1 VNLNLYTNIES
12 ICKIDYKMDK
22 DEYET
27 VVFNHDFQRDILIQ
41 ALGIVRKFI
50 IDNKRKLGGSMCID
64 LALRTVNSRLFA
76 DDKLPDYDFYTS
88 EFHRDAYRIGELL
101 VAAGIQNISVIRAY
115 HVSTMR
121 VRVNLVAVADV
132 TYSPLS
138 ILEKIPTLMSN
149 DIILVHPHWQILDQ
163 YRALSLPFEN
173 PPMESMMNRWKKDM
187 ERNSLLLESFPIN
200 NIVEPVSSYI
210 DKIDDKLLDNN
221 CLHGSAALAYW
232 VELAKPLGF
241 KSLMSYSDT
250 SCTLNGCPLEIYS
263 NDYTKCLPYLDG
275 EHKYYNATLDKIPR
289 YVRCNDVL
297 IYDNTH
303 RLMSA
308 VNVGKYHVAGLLA
321 VLCHLGTKAILYD
334 DTATKANYAIGLE
347 LLSFACIK
355 YIDDPMTPLSQLL
368 PITTT
373 YGTSNIS
380 ESYEL
385 QIADSNNR
393 LGTVKQIIAVPK
405 NAYPSNTK
413 KIQPDYYDF
422 QPETS
427 IWYMFDGKI
436 CVKPFK
442 LRA

>member
-1 VNLNLYTNIES
+1 
-12 ICKIDYKMDK
+12 MDK
-22 DEYET
+22 DSYET
-27 VVFNHDFQRDILIQ
+27 VVFNHDFQRDILLQ
-41 ALGIVRKFI
+41 ALDIVKKFI
-50 IDNKRKLGGSMCID
+50 TDNKRKLGGSMCID

-76 DDKLPDYDFYTS
+76 DDKLPDYDFLTP

-101 VAAGIQNISVIRAY
+101 VAAGIQNISIIRAY

-121 VRVNLVAVADV
+121 VRVNYVAVADV
-132 TYSPLS
+132 TYAPLE
-138 ILEKIPTLMSN
+138 ILEKIPILMSN

-163 YRALSLPFEN
+163 YRALSLPYEN

-187 ERNSLLLESFPIN
+187 ERNALILESFPIN
-200 NIVEPVSSYI
+200 NIVEPISAEITEI
-210 DKIDDKLLDNN
+210 DHNLLINN

-232 VELAKPLGF
+232 IEIAKPLGF
-241 KSLMSYSDT
+241 KSLMSYGKNV
-250 SCTLNGCPLEIYS
+250 TLNGCPLEIYS
-263 NDYTKCLPYLDG
+263 NDYSKCLKHLDG
-275 EHKYYNATLDKIPR
+275 ELMYYNATLDKIPR
-289 YVRCNDVL
+289 YIQCKNVL

-308 VNVGKYHVAGLLA
+308 VNVGKYYVAGLIA
-321 VLCHLGTKAILYD
+321 ILCHLGTKAILYND
-334 DTATKANYAIGLE
+334 LAAKTNYIISHE
-347 LLSFACIK
+347 LLSFACSK
-355 YIDDPMTPLSQLL
+355 YIDDSKTPLSQLL

-393 LGTVKQIIAVPK
+393 MGTVKQILAVPK

-427 IWYMFDGKI
+427 IWYMFDGKV

-442 LRA
+442 LHD